1 MLDINTGLNANALLF
16 RDAPDMSD
24 REFALFSDLIYRHAG
39 ITLPP
44 AKKTMLVSRLL
55 KRLRTLGLQSFTE
68 YYNYIT
74 TPEGSQAEFIH
85 TVDMISTNKTEFF
98 RESSHFTFLR
108 EVVLPELVAQG
119 RCQGK
124 RKITVWSAGCSSG
137 EEPYTLAIVMA
148 EFGLSIPAGS
158 MDFSIFATDIS
169 HRMLDKGR
177 RGVYSEVDIQGVPP
191 DYLRKYF
198 MRGTKG
204 QEGYYRVVPELR
216 NRVGFQHYN
225 LMDDSVPF
233 HVPMD
238 FIFCRNVMIYFDQG
252 TRTRLVNK
260 FYKHLV
266 DGGYLFIGYS
276 ETLHGMETDFKLARP
291 TVYRKI

>member
-1 MLDINTGLNANALLF
+1 MADITPGLNTNIPIF
-16 RDAPDMSD
+16 NPPDMSD
-24 REFALFSDLIYRHAG
+24 QEFALFSDLVYRHAG

-44 AKKTMLVSRLL
+44 SKRNMLVSRLL
-55 KRLRTLGLQSFTE
+55 KRLRALGLHSFLD

-74 TPEGSQAEFIH
+74 SPGGHQAEFPH
-85 TVDMISTNKTEFF
+85 TIDMISTNKTEFF
-98 RESSHFTFLR
+98 REAGHFKFLR
-108 EVVLPELVAQG
+108 EVVLPELAARG
-119 RCQGK
+119 RRVGEG
-124 RKITVWSAGCSSG
+124 KITSWSAGCSSG
-137 EEPYTLAIVMA
+137 EEPYTLAMVMT
-148 EFGLSIPAGS
+148 EHLKGYGGGE
-158 MDFSIFATDIS
+158 FSILATDIS

-177 RGVYSEVDIQGVPP
+177 RAVYSEVDIQNVPS

-204 QEGYYRVVPELR
+204 QEGYYRVAPELR

-225 LMDDSVPF
+225 FMDDSVPF
-233 HVPMD
+233 HGPMD

-252 TRTRLVNK
+252 TRTRLIKK

-266 DGGYLFIGYS
+266 DGGYLFIGHS
-276 ETLHGMETDFKLARP
+276 ETLHGMETDFKLASP

>member
-1 MLDINTGLNANALLF
+1 
-16 RDAPDMSD
+16 MSD
-24 REFALFSDLIYRHAG
+24 QEFALFSDLVYRHAG

-44 AKKTMLVSRLL
+44 AKRTMLVSRLL
-55 KRLRTLGLQSFTE
+55 KRLRALGMYSFLD

-74 TPEGSQAEFIH
+74 SPEGRQAEFPH
-85 TVDMISTNKTEFF
+85 TIDMVSTNKTEFF
-98 RESSHFTFLR
+98 REAGHFKFLR
-108 EVVLPELVAQG
+108 EVVLPELMDRG
-119 RCQGK
+119 RQLGK
-124 RKITVWSAGCSSG
+124 RKITAWSAGCSSG

-148 EFGLSIPAGS
+148 ESGSSIPAGS
-158 MDFSIFATDIS
+158 MEFSIFATDIS

-177 RGVYSEVDIQGVPP
+177 RAVYSEVDIQGIPP

-204 QEGYYRVVPELR
+204 QEGYYRVAPELR

-233 HVPMD
+233 HGPMD

-252 TRTRLVNK
+252 TRTRLIKK

-266 DGGYLFIGYS
+266 DGGYLFIGHS
-276 ETLHGMETDFKLARP
+276 ETLHGMETDFKLASP
-291 TVYRKI
+291 TVYQKV